1 LYKNLN
7 FYGFKEEGKRIKH
20 YFSAVEFH
28 PITIIGAGPAGSTAA
43 LALSKRGQQ
52 ALLVDQAEFP
62 RDKVCGDALSG
73 KVVLTLRRIDPSLVE
88 DLGLQP
94 FTLGSHGVIFIA
106 PNGKELKVPF
116 RRETD
121 PTNPPGYISKRQD
134 FDNWLFAKASASTGI
149 TTITNFRIE
158 KFRRDGDEWILSD
171 KEETRV
177 IRTKLVIAAD
187 GAHSRFA
194 KEVGGIVMEDEH
206 YCAGLRAYY
215 KNVKNLDTQG
225 YIELHFVKDFLPGY
239 FWIFPLPNGY
249 ANVGVGMR
257 SDVAGRK
264 KINLKE
270 AMLQLIEENPAIKS
284 RFEGATIEGPIRG
297 YGLPLGSKKRSIS
310 GDGYM
315 LLGDAGSLID
325 PFTGEGIGNAM
336 ICGLKAAETVEAVN
350 GNYSSAALEI
360 YDQSVYKRLW
370 PELSLSKK
378 MQELVKYPWLF
389 NLVVNKAS
397 RSKTLQETISCMFE
411 DIDLRGRLKDPRFYL
426 KVLFE

>member
-1 LYKNLN
+1 M
-7 FYGFKEEGKRIKH
+7 IH
-20 YFSAVEFH
+20 S
-28 PITIIGAGPAGSTAA
+28 PITIIGAGPAGATAA
-43 LALSKRGQQ
+43 LALSKKGFQ
-52 ALLVDQAEFP
+52 AILLDQADFP

-73 KVVLTLRRIDPSLVE
+73 KVVLTLKRIDNTLVE
-88 DLGLQP
+88 DLGKHP
-94 FTLGSHGVIFIA
+94 KITGSHGVVFVA
-106 PNGKELKVPF
+106 PNGRELRVPF

-121 PTNPPGYISKRQD
+121 PENPPGFILPRLD
-134 FDNWLFAKASASTGI
+134 FDDWLFRKASAAQGI
-149 TTITNFRIE
+149 TTKTGVRIE
-158 KFRRDGDEWILSD
+158 KFRRDGSEWILSD
-171 KEETRV
+171 KDERTV
-177 IRTKLVIAAD
+177 IRTSLVIAAD

-194 KEVGGIVMEDEH
+194 KEVGGISMEEEH

-215 KNVKNLDTQG
+215 KGIKGLDPNG

-239 FWIFPLPNGY
+239 FWIFPLANGY

-270 AMLQLIEENPAIKS
+270 AMQHLISTYEPLRR
-284 RFEGATIEGPIRG
+284 RFSEAELSGPVRG
-297 YGLPLGSKKRSIS
+297 YGLPLGSKKRILS

-336 ICGLKAAETVEAVN
+336 ICGLKAAETVEQCKME
-350 GNYSSAALEI
+350 YSAAALTA
-360 YDQSVYKRLW
+360 YDESVYKRLW

-389 NLVVNKAS
+389 NLVVNKAA
-397 RSKTLQETISCMFE
+397 RSETLRETISCMFE
-411 DIDLRGRLKDPRFYL
+411 DIDLRGRLKSPSFYF
-426 KVLFE
+426 KVLME